1 METLSG
7 KGNITPAIITEVANR
22 FGTPVYLYE
31 ADLISEKCDNILSM
45 PNKYGLRVR
54 YAMKANS
61 SSAILQYIT
70 GKGLHIDLSSLN
82 EGRRAHLA
90 GIPYNKMM
98 LTTQEVPIGKDRSD
112 LERMIEEGM
121 KYNVCSL
128 RQLELIA
135 DFASENNI
143 PLSMRIHPGD
153 GGSGESATRN
163 TGDKYSC
170 FGVHLTDIEKALSYA
185 KSKRLIFDQVHVHIG
200 SGGDPE
206 KWRENIDRELG
217 FVEKYFPNAKTVNF
231 GGGLKE
237 ARMPEETPADIQDL
251 GLYAKKKIEEFYNR
265 TRRKLLMEIEPGTYL
280 MAISGNLVTEIIDKK
295 QTGSDGFEFLVLS
308 GGMEVNSRPL
318 NYGSK
323 HPFYIVS
330 KDGKLLSSEFDLKHL
345 DKEKD
350 KRIPVGRCCE
360 SGDSQSLD
368 KHGHIVPRVMA
379 NPNLGDYFVIGGCG
393 AYCSSMSPFNYN
405 SHVQA
410 PEVLLIKGELICIRK
425 RQSLKQMVANELQ
438 LPQRFIS

>member
-1 METLSG
+1 MKTLSG
-7 KGNITPAIITEVANR
+7 KGNITPAIIKKVADR

-31 ADLISEKCDNILSM
+31 ADLISEKCDDVLSM

-61 SSAILQYIT
+61 SRAILQYIT
-70 GKGLHIDLSSLN
+70 GKGLHLDLSSLN

-90 GIPYNKMM
+90 GVPYNKMM
-98 LTTQEVPIGKDRSD
+98 LTTQEIPIEKNRSD
-112 LERMIEEGM
+112 LEHMIQKGM

-135 DFASENNI
+135 DFASEKNI
-143 PLSMRIHPGD
+143 LLSMRIHPGE
-153 GGSGESATRN
+153 GSGESSTRN

-170 FGVHLTDIEKALSYA
+170 FGVHLTDIDNTLSYA

-217 FVEKYFPNAKTVNF
+217 FVEKYFPDAKTVNF

-237 ARMPEETPADIQDL
+237 ARMPKETPADIQDL
-251 GLYAKKKIEEFYNR
+251 GLYAKKRIEEFYHK
-265 TRRKLLMEIEPGTYL
+265 TGRKLLMEIEPGTYI
-280 MAISGNLVTEIIDKK
+280 MATSGNLITEVIDKK
-295 QTGSDGFEFLVLS
+295 QTGPDGFEFLVLS

-318 NYGSK
+318 NYGSE
-323 HPFYIVS
+323 HPFYLVS
-330 KDGKLLSSEFDLKHL
+330 RDGKLLSSEFNLKHL
-345 DKEKD
+345 DKENDQK
-350 KRIPVGRCCE
+350 IPVGRCCE

-368 KHGHIVPRVMA
+368 EHSQIIPRVMA
-379 NPNLGDYFVIGGCG
+379 NPNFGDYFVIGGCG

-410 PEVLLIKGELICIRK
+410 PEVLLINSELICIRE
-425 RQSLKQMVANELQ
+425 QQTLEQMTANEQ
-438 LPQRFIS
+438 PLPQKFTS